1 MLSDILWTFVCFCA
15 YVGGV
20 VILMFVTPLL
30 LSRDYDEGFF
40 MAIAAADVFGGMFVF
55 GSVAFIFALF
65 SGVFAARLLDFF
77 LLLGIVIV
85 AFSLSY
91 RCFRSPRTIKADPVS
106 RVVASGYALFLGLA
120 ALFYLVLLFVPAG

>member
-1 MLSDILWTFVCFCA
+1 MSYVLWTLACLCV
-15 YVGGV
+15 YVSGL
-20 VILMFVTPLL
+20 VILMIVTPLL

-55 GSVAFIFALF
+55 GSVAIIFALY

-91 RCFRSPRTIKADPVS
+91 RCSRSQKAVQAHPVS
-106 RVVASGYALFLGLA
+106 RFVASGYCLFLGLA
-120 ALFYLVLLFVPAG
+120 ALFYLGLLFMPGG

>member
-1 MLSDILWTFVCFCA
+1 MSYVLWTLACLCV
-15 YVGGV
+15 YVGGL

-55 GSVAFIFALF
+55 GSVAFIFALY
-65 SGVFAARLLDFF
+65 SGAFAARLLDVFM
-77 LLLGIVIV
+77 LLGIVIV

-91 RCFRSPRTIKADPVS
+91 RCLRSQKAAHAHPVS
-106 RVVASGYALFLGLA
+106 RFIASGYCLFLGLA
-120 ALFYLVLLFVPAG
+120 ALFYLVLLFMPAG

>member
-1 MLSDILWTFVCFCA
+1 MLYILWTFVCLCA

-20 VILMFVTPLL
+20 VILVKVTPLL
-30 LSRDYDEGFF
+30 LSRNFDEGYF

-55 GSVAFIFALF
+55 GAVAITFALF
-65 SGVFAARLLDFF
+65 SGTFAIRLLDFF
-77 LLLGIVIV
+77 LLLGIIIV
-85 AFSLSY
+85 AFGLSY

-106 RVVASGYALFLGLA
+106 RVFASGYALFLGLA

>member
-1 MLSDILWTFVCFCA
+1 MSYVLWTLACLCA
-15 YVGGV
+15 YVVGL

-91 RCFRSPRTIKADPVS
+91 RCFRSQNAAQDHPIS
-106 RVVASGYALFLGLA
+106 RFVAGVYCLFLGLA
-120 ALFYLVLLFVPAG
+120 ALFYLGLLFMPGG